1 MEIKKPTKKELYD
14 YLLSKYIED
23 KCKEEA
29 DEINKKSMSR
39 VKKHKERLMEIT
51 PEIFFRFLSEKGVSS
66 VCPSCGSSRLS
77 APESMDLCWDKNKK
91 PENFNNLPLEKQS
104 ELIKENIKHYVS
116 YTFWG
121 DVKSIPDMRK
131 TYYMLHCL
139 NCGYLSLYRTSAVL
153 KWLEKDKAQDGDNG

>member
-77 APESMDLCWDKNKK
+77 VPESMDLCWDKNKK
-91 PENFNNLPLEKQS
+91 PENFNNLPLEEQS

-116 YTFWG
+116 Y
-121 DVKSIPDMRK
+121 
-131 TYYMLHCL
+131 
-139 NCGYLSLYRTSAVL
+139 
-153 KWLEKDKAQDGDNG
+153 

>member
-51 PEIFFRFLSEKGVSS
+51 QKSSS
-66 VCPSCGSSRLS
+66 VSCLRRGSPVSALHVDRRDYLFQKVWIFAGIKIRNQKILTIYPWRSR
-77 APESMDLCWDKNKK
+77 
-91 PENFNNLPLEKQS
+91 
-104 ELIKENIKHYVS
+104 VS
-116 YTFWG
+116 
-121 DVKSIPDMRK
+121 
-131 TYYMLHCL
+131 
-139 NCGYLSLYRTSAVL
+139 
-153 KWLEKDKAQDGDNG
+153 